1 MENLT
6 LRLKNRRSYAFGGLP
21 LYSEVLFGVM
31 IETMGHRSFFY
42 SLGNALN
49 RRITTAFL
57 LGQQG
62 NKEPGKDQHNFLDF
76 LGLETHSYKRE
87 KLTNLT
93 TLEGITF
100 LPTDMAYLAYLT
112 NN

>member
-21 LYSEVLFGVM
+21 LYSEVLFEVM
-31 IETMGHRSFFY
+31 IETMSHRSFFY

-62 NKEPGKDQHNFLDF
+62 NKEPGKEPTQLSLLPRRLYFFLQF
-76 LGLETHSYKRE
+76 L
-87 KLTNLT
+87 
-93 TLEGITF
+93 LEGKK
-100 LPTDMAYLAYLT
+100 
-112 NN
+112 